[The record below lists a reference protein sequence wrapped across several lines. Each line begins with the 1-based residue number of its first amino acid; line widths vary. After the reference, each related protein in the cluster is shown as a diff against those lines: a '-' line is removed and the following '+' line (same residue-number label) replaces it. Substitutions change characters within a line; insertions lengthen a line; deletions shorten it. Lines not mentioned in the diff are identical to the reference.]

1 MDKLKLRPLCDEFNA
16 ETATE
21 DDSTKALVSQTA
33 ARLGMSYTRLCQL
46 IQYDRAGC
54 IRMLP
59 INGAPNIQSN
69 EIYIDPDQVEVEGG
83 KIKAPVDIWFD
94 ADKKFGVNTKGT
106 EDWVNLYAEWDPMAD
121 ELNVCYTID
130 KSSTETD
137 PVQYVPVGEER
148 RLFVTKLISAA
159 NQAGI
164 GLVALDKR
172 RAAEIQEAEAEG
184 RVQILPE
191 APKPLVWGSAE
202 HDQVLCPSC
211 GSDLMG
217 GFELDEDGS
226 AEMIQCPH
234 CGQFINERAA
244 E

>member
-1 MDKLKLRPLCDEFNA
+1 MDKLKLRPLCDKFNTKMAA
-16 ETATE
+16 E
-21 DDSTKALVSQTA
+21 DGSTKALVSQTA

-59 INGAPNIQSN
+59 INRAPNIQSN
-69 EIYIDPDQVEVEGG
+69 EIYIDPDRVEIEDG

-94 ADKKFGVNTKGT
+94 ADKKFGVNTKDT

-121 ELNVCYTID
+121 ELSVYYTID

-137 PVQYVPVGEER
+137 PVQYAPSVEER
-148 RLFVTKLISAA
+148 HLFVTKLIGAA

-184 RVQILPE
+184 RVQILSE
-191 APKPLVWGSAE
+191 APKPLVWGDTE
-202 HDQVLCPSC
+202 HNQILCPSC

-217 GFELDEDGS
+217 GFKLDESGS
-226 AEMIQCPH
+226 VEMIQCPH
-234 CGQFINERAA
+234 CGQFINTHAA